1 MERENVNFRNHHIN
15 ARRHLYISMVSSLL
29 APLLVASVALASGG
43 GQDDTH
49 AKLVNFA
56 WKSLDFVVLAGLIY
70 WLVGKKAGAFFA
82 GRRESV
88 KKMLDDARR
97 EREEAQQKFQEYE
110 LKLNKAT
117 AEIDELTRMIREQ
130 GVAEK
135 QRIIREANEIAEKI
149 KEDAK
154 ARMEQEFKRARH
166 QLRIEAVRYSTQ
178 MAESILRDNIRLED
192 HEAIVRDYI
201 RDAVKAN

>member
-1 MERENVNFRNHHIN
+1 
-15 ARRHLYISMVSSLL
+15 MVSSLL

-192 HEAIVRDYI
+192 HEAMVRDYI